1 MTAMTDEDIDA
12 AGATMVAASPLGPI
26 CDQVWELGG
35 DVDED
40 QVPELE
46 SAIRA
51 HVISEAA
58 ATGWA
63 PRAWDDQLLAGITK
77 LVAVAM
83 IDQHRF
89 SEALVFWIHRDS
101 PLHDPDR

>member
-1 MTAMTDEDIDA
+1 MTAMTDEEIDA
-12 AGATMVAASPLGPI
+12 MRATMVAASPLGPI
-26 CDQVWELGG
+26 CDQVWGLGS

-40 QVPELE
+40 QIPELE

-51 HVISEAA
+51 HVISEAVA
-58 ATGWA
+58 KGWA
-63 PRAWDDQLLAGITK
+63 PRAWDDQLLAGITR

-89 SEALVFWIHRDS
+89 TEAVTFWIHKDS